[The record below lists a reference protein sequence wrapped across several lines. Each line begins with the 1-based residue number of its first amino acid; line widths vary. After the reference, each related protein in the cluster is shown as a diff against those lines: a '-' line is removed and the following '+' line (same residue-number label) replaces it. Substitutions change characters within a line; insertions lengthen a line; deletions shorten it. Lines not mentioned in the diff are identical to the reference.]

1 LVADKL
7 AEASSARALLL
18 VERVAQGTGHG
29 TYSTYW
35 TSSMQEAP
43 GRTVNTRDL
52 LVGAATAR
60 LTPAPAPAELSTVGI
75 GSTKLCPNSYNQT
88 NQQDQKRE

>member
-1 LVADKL
+1 VIDAL

-18 VERVAQGTGHG
+18 MERGARGTGRG

-35 TSSMQEAP
+35 TGSLQEAP

-52 LVGAATAR
+52 LAEVAMAR
-60 LTPAPAPAELSTVGI
+60 LAPASSLAGLSLVEI
-75 GSTKLCPNSYNQT
+75 GSTKLHPIST
-88 NQQDQKRE
+88 RRPKEKE